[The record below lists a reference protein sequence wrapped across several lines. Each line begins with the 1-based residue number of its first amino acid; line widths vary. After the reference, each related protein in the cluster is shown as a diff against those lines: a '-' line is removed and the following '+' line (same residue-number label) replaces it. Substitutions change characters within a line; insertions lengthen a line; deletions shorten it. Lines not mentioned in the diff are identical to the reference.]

1 MKFSAYLAD
10 KALFLLCSVLF
21 WLLFCFFLMVLGMGI
36 PLLALISV
44 LYILSVSV
52 PLCID
57 YLRRRRFYQQAEQT
71 MEQLEN
77 KNLLTELIRRPS
89 FSEGQLFYD
98 LMRDANKNMLEQI
111 NVYRYRQQDYRE
123 YIEMWVHEIK
133 TPIASAKLTME
144 NHPGPASDSVAEDLD
159 AIERFVEQALY
170 VSRGDSVEKDYLLRK
185 VALNEVVFAAVRR
198 YAKLCISRHITVQ
211 TERLDGAVYTDG
223 KWLEFILGQ
232 ILINAIQYAPPKQG
246 RIRIDACW
254 HADSVVLSIVDNGP
268 GIPLQ
273 DLPRLFEKGFT
284 GHNGRQQ
291 NKKATGMGLYL
302 CKTLCDKLGHGLQV
316 YSTWGEGTEVRITF
330 PLSSLTEQIFSS

>member
-1 MKFSAYLAD
+1 MRFSAYLAD

-21 WLLFCFFLMVLGMGI
+21 WLLFCFFLMVLGLGL

-44 LYILSVSV
+44 LYILSVGI

-57 YLRRRRFYQQAEQT
+57 YLRRRRFYHQAEQT
-71 MEQLEN
+71 MDQLEN
-77 KNLLTELIRRPS
+77 KNLLTELIRRPG
-89 FSEGQLFYD
+89 FAEGQLFYD

-133 TPIASAKLTME
+133 TPIASAKLTAE
-144 NHPGPASDSVAEDLD
+144 NHPSPASDSIMEDLD

-170 VSRGDSVEKDYLLRK
+170 VSRSDSVEKDYLLRK
-185 VALNEVVFAAVRR
+185 VQLDETVFAAVRR
-198 YAKLCISRHITVQ
+198 YAKLCIARRITVQ
-211 TERLDGAVYTDG
+211 TEHLDGTVYTDG

-232 ILINAIQYAPPKQG
+232 ILINAIQYAPPEHG
-246 RIRIDACW
+246 CIRIRARW
-254 HADSVVLSIVDNGP
+254 HTDCATLSIADNGT
-268 GIPLQ
+268 GIQAQ

-284 GHNGRQQ
+284 GQNGRRQ

-316 YSTWGEGTEVRITF
+316 HSIWDKGTEVCITF
-330 PLSSLTEQIFSS
+330 PLSSMTEQLFSS